1 MSSPAVP
8 NRRPRD
14 DEDDSDESESTTRFS
29 PDPSNKRPRLSG
41 VEDGERSDEYESDS
55 SGSQY
60 QSTQIATQRRR
71 VHPGVGPGGYKAG
84 AIVRIKMLNFVT
96 YTSAEFFPG
105 PKLNMV
111 IGPNG
116 TGKSTLVCAI
126 CLGLGWGPVHL
137 GRAKDLGEFVKHGA
151 SEAMIEIELA
161 GPPLFSQNRVIRRTI
176 KRDGNKSSFF
186 LDGESSN
193 QKSVRKL
200 AGDFAIQVDNLCQ
213 FLPQDKVAEFAALTP
228 VELLHSTQRAA
239 AKKEVVDWHEAL
251 KSLRAEQKKLQIDNG
266 ADQDVLKNL
275 ENRQE
280 MQRADVE
287 RMRQRAEVKR
297 KLELLEIYRPFVEYR
312 DQLKT
317 HETLKAKKLQ
327 LQEEHAQL
335 KQDLEPAMQS
345 VTAKQ
350 SYSERIKEVRDRR
363 KHQVEQLH
371 SAAVAS
377 GRKIDELQSEIKD
390 LEGQIEAERKT
401 GTKHRTEATAAQQ
414 TINRLQRQQE
424 EEAVEFDPEYY
435 NEKLRVK
442 RLEKR
447 ELETKGKEIKDRR
460 APLLARC
467 HELKALISEEER
479 RLENLDSQSGRQ
491 EAKLQK
497 LSADSYKAYQWM
509 VDNQDKFEN
518 EVFGPP
524 LITCSVTDP
533 KYANAV
539 ESLLQKTD
547 FTAFTVQNRN
557 DFRTMQR
564 VFIRE
569 MGLHDITLKTSST
582 PLSSM
587 KAPVS
592 NEELRRLG
600 FDGWAKDFITGPEP
614 VIASLCSENRLHQTP
629 VSLQDISEEAYN
641 SLENAEESAIS
652 SWVSGKHSYQVTRRR
667 EYKAKS
673 TRVRQV
679 KTAQAWTSQPVDAS
693 VKHQHREAIQT
704 YNREFSELQE
714 EANAEKEK
722 TRDLLSALQ
731 RLEDEMEETD
741 KEKQEKQHAH
751 TQWRAIPERLAQQQ
765 AKLKG
770 IQELFLEVRERVCQI
785 REDQIE
791 VSVKKAEAT
800 IEYADT
806 VEQLRQAYEDL
817 LKVEVQHLEA
827 SSDLQTLRNK
837 HHAFAVMLEKKTAE
851 VAEAIEAVKANRTKG
866 RALGTQA
873 KKVIEEN
880 QGDPDA
886 EEVHNLLSA
895 PEYNMDKLR
904 ADIDSEKAR
913 LELTQGGSPHLIKE
927 FEEREKQIKK
937 LQDKLADFQTKLA
950 DYQTSIDEVRS
961 HWEPKLDA
969 LIAKISD
976 AFSDSFKRIGCAGQ
990 VSLDKVED
998 EPGPNGEPGGS
1009 DFEKWSIQ
1017 IHVKF
1022 RENENLSLLDSHRQ
1036 SGGERAVSTIFYLMA
1051 LQSLSAS
1058 PFRVVDEINQGMDP
1072 RNERMVHGRLVD
1084 IACASSEEEDTDDN
1098 GNPIGGG
1105 GGGQYFLITPK
1116 LLSGL
1121 VYKPGMKV
1129 LCIYSGEHMPEDY
1142 TKLDFRLAIRM
1153 MKDIRA
1159 KNEDDGKGKGK
1170 GKGKGRA
1177 TGSSNSVEV
1186 YA

>member
-8 NRRPRD
+8 SRRSREN
-14 DEDDSDESESTTRFS
+14 EDDTDDSESSARSF
-29 PDPSNKRPRLSG
+29 PDSSNKRPRLSG
-41 VEDGERSDEYESDS
+41 VEYEERSDENGNDSSDS
-55 SGSQY
+55 EDEG
-60 QSTQIATQRRR
+60 TQVGTQRRR
-71 VHPGVGPGGYKAG
+71 LQSGVGPSGYKAG
-84 AIVRIKMLNFVT
+84 AIVRIKMSNFVT

-161 GPPLFSQNRVIRRTI
+161 GPPLFSQNRIIRRII

-186 LDGESSN
+186 LDGESTN

-200 AGDFAIQVDNLCQ
+200 AGEFAIQVDNLCQ

-266 ADQDVLKNL
+266 ADQEVLKNL

-312 DQLKT
+312 DQLKA
-317 HETLKAKKLQ
+317 HEILKAKKLQ

-335 KQDLEPAMQS
+335 KRDLEPAMQS

-371 SAAVAS
+371 NAAVAS

-401 GTKHRTEATAAQQ
+401 GTKHRTEATVAQQ

-435 NEKLRVK
+435 NEQLRVK

-447 ELETKGKEIKDRR
+447 ELEMKGKEIKDRR
-460 APLLARC
+460 APLLARG
-467 HELKALISEEER
+467 HELKELINEEER
-479 RLENLDSQSGRQ
+479 RLESLDSQSGRQ

-547 FTAFTVQNRN
+547 FTAFTAQNRN

-564 VFIRE
+564 IFIRE
-569 MGLHDITLKTSST
+569 MGLHDITLKTSSA
-582 PLSSM
+582 PLRSM

-629 VSLQDISEEAYN
+629 VSIRDISEEAYN
-641 SLENAEESAIS
+641 SLENAEDSPIS

-693 VKHQHREAIQT
+693 VKQQHREAIQT

-722 TRDLLSALQ
+722 TRDLLIALR
-731 RLEDEMEETD
+731 RLEDEMAEID

-770 IQELFLEVRERVCQI
+770 IQELFLEVRERVSQI
-785 REDQIE
+785 REEQIE
-791 VSVKKAEAT
+791 VSIKKAEAT
-800 IEYADT
+800 IEYADA
-806 VEQLRQAYEDL
+806 VEQLRQAYEEL

-827 SSDLQTLRNK
+827 SSDLQTLRKK

-851 VAEAIEAVKANRTKG
+851 VAKAIEAVKANRTKG
-866 RALGTQA
+866 RALGALA
-873 KKVIEEN
+873 KKVIEDH

-886 EEVHNLLSA
+886 EEVHNMLSE
-895 PEYNMDKLR
+895 PEYDMDKLR

-976 AFSDSFKRIGCAGQ
+976 AFSDSFRRIGCAGQ

-1022 RENENLSLLDSHRQ
+1022 REHESMSLLDSHRQ

-1142 TKLDFRLAIRM
+1142 AKLDFRLAIRK
-1153 MKDIRA
+1153 MKEIRA
-1159 KNEDDGKGKGK
+1159 KNGDNSM

-1177 TGSSNSVEV
+1177 MGSSNSVGV
-1186 YA
+1186 YV

>member
-8 NRRPRD
+8 SRRSREN
-14 DEDDSDESESTTRFS
+14 EDDTDDSESSARSF

-41 VEDGERSDEYESDS
+41 VEDEERSDETGNDS
-55 SGSQY
+55 NDSQDEG
-60 QSTQIATQRRR
+60 TQVGTQRRTLQS
-71 VHPGVGPGGYKAG
+71 GVGPSGYKAG
-84 AIVRIKMLNFVT
+84 AIVRIKMSNFVT

-161 GPPLFSQNRVIRRTI
+161 GPPLFSQNRIIRRII

-266 ADQDVLKNL
+266 ADQEVLKNL

-312 DQLKT
+312 DQLKA
-317 HETLKAKKLQ
+317 HEILKAKKLQ

-335 KQDLEPAMQS
+335 KRDLEPAMQS

-371 SAAVAS
+371 NAAVAS

-401 GTKHRTEATAAQQ
+401 GTKHRTEATVAQQ

-435 NEKLRVK
+435 NEQLRVK

-447 ELETKGKEIKDRR
+447 ELEMKGKEIKDRR
-460 APLLARC
+460 APLLARG
-467 HELKALISEEER
+467 HELKELINEEER
-479 RLENLDSQSGRQ
+479 RLESLDSQSGRQ

-547 FTAFTVQNRN
+547 FTAFTAQNRN

-564 VFIRE
+564 IFIRE
-569 MGLHDITLKTSST
+569 MGLHDITLKTSSA

-629 VSLQDISEEAYN
+629 VSLRDISEEAYN
-641 SLENAEESAIS
+641 SLENAEDSPIG
-652 SWVSGKHSYQVTRRR
+652 SWVSGEHSYQVTRRR

-679 KTAQAWTSQPVDAS
+679 KTAQAWTSQPVDAY
-693 VKHQHREAIQT
+693 VKQQHREAIQT

-722 TRDLLSALQ
+722 TRDLLSALR
-731 RLEDEMEETD
+731 RLEDEMEEID

-751 TQWRAIPERLAQQQ
+751 TQWRAIPERIGA
-765 AKLKG
+765 
-770 IQELFLEVRERVCQI
+770 LFGSQERVSQI
-785 REDQIE
+785 REEQIE
-791 VSVKKAEAT
+791 VSIKKAEAT
-800 IEYADT
+800 IEYAGA
-806 VEQLRQAYEDL
+806 VEQLRQAYEEL

-827 SSDLQTLRNK
+827 SSDLQTLRKK

-851 VAEAIEAVKANRTKG
+851 VAKAIEAVKANRTKG
-866 RALGTQA
+866 RALGALA
-873 KKVIEEN
+873 KKVIEDH

-886 EEVHNLLSA
+886 EEVHNMLSE
-895 PEYNMDKLR
+895 PENLK
-904 ADIDSEKAR
+904 SER
-913 LELTQGGSPHLIKE
+913 
-927 FEEREKQIKK
+927 KQIKK

-961 HWEPKLDA
+961 LWEPKLDA

-1017 IHVKF
+1017 IYVKF
-1022 RENENLSLLDSHRQ
+1022 REHESMSLLDSHRQ

-1142 TKLDFRLAIRM
+1142 AKLDFRLAIRKM
-1153 MKDIRA
+1153 RDIRA
-1159 KNEDDGKGKGK
+1159 KNGDNSKGR

-1177 TGSSNSVEV
+1177 MGSSNTVGV